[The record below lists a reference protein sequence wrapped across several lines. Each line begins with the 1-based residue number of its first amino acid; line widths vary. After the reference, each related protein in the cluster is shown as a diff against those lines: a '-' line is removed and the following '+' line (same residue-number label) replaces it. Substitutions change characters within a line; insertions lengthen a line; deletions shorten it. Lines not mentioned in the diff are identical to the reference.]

1 MRSLGVWLLALLL
14 AGCVPIA
21 VLRDPEPVLGREV
34 AFGLSVVALQGGGLL
49 VPYAAYAQGDG
60 RTEFNFSLQTGLRA
74 GVKQALLPGVSL
86 DAGLTLPPLLGTD
99 GDGLPLAAD
108 AGLLLGLGGLYLS
121 PRVHWV
127 GFRVQGQDISGLL
140 YQATLG
146 YRGEGFRME
155 AGVLINEAG
164 NALFSVSSA
173 VRF

>member
-21 VLRDPEPVLGREV
+21 VLRDPEPVSGREV
-34 AFGLSVVALQGGGLL
+34 AFGLSAVVLEGGALLL
-49 VPYAAYAQGDG
+49 PYAAYAQGDG
-60 RTEFNFSLQTGLRA
+60 RTEYNFSLQMGLRA

-99 GDGLPLAAD
+99 GVPLAAD
-108 AGLLLGLGGLYLS
+108 AGLLLGLGNLYLS

-127 GFRVQGQDISGLL
+127 GFRAQGQDISRLL

-146 YRGEGFRME
+146 YRGEGFRVE
-155 AGVLINEAG
+155 VGLLANGS
-164 NALFSVSSA
+164 NAALLTLSGA

>member
-21 VLRDPEPVLGREV
+21 VLRDPEPVLGREMT
-34 AFGLSVVALQGGGLL
+34 FGLSALMSEGGAFL

-60 RTEFNFSLQTGLRA
+60 RTEYNFSLQMGLRA

-86 DAGLTLPPLLGTD
+86 DAGLTLPPLLGAD
-99 GDGLPLAAD
+99 GVPLAAD
-108 AGLLLGLGGLYLS
+108 AGLLLGLGDLYLS

-127 GFRVQGQDISGLL
+127 GFVSQELGVSGLL

-155 AGVLINEAG
+155 VGVLANGEG
-164 NALFSVSSA
+164 GALFSVSGA